1 MVSRQRI
8 YELLSRLEK
17 VSVHVALTGSK
28 STVKSSVNDLQYSIS
43 DENLEKQLSPIGE
56 SILMKIVFD
65 LLQNE
70 WLTVDI
76 SVVPSCYSVVLQKK
90 AGINT
95 FGNRQSRVN
104 LLTALLTAF
113 VELKELEVKKNVA
126 A

>member
-70 WLTVDI
+70 
-76 SVVPSCYSVVLQKK
+76 
-90 AGINT
+90 
-95 FGNRQSRVN
+95 
-104 LLTALLTAF
+104 
-113 VELKELEVKKNVA
+113 
-126 A
+126 